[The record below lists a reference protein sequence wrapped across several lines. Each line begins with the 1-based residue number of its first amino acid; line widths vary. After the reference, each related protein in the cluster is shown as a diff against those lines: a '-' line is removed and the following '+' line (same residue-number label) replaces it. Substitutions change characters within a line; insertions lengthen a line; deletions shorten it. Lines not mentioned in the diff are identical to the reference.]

1 MLLTDLKF
9 LLPEITL
16 IAGMFFVLIADLL
29 KRDIRM
35 SAYLSLGACA
45 VALFAVG
52 CAGISGEALFSGM
65 VRADLLAL
73 FFKIIFLLI
82 AVAIILL
89 AFHSEEVALNF
100 KAEFY
105 TLFLLAT
112 AAMMFLAGAHNLL
125 MIYLGI
131 EFLSIISYVL
141 AAYWRG
147 NLKSSESGLKY
158 FFFGTACSL
167 TMLYG
172 MSLLYGATGSLDLS
186 EIHGVLCGAFS
197 EQSVIFAAFVLVF
210 VGLAFKIAAVPVH
223 AWCPDIYE
231 GAPTPVTAFFSVGP
245 KLAGFAVLTRFLLGD
260 APISVYQ
267 PWSELLAIVSILTM
281 TVGNAVALTQTNI
294 KRIMAYSSIAHAGY
308 CLIGLVAGGPLGARG
323 VLIYLITYAAM
334 NLGAF
339 AVIIA
344 VGEKLKS
351 YEISD
356 YEGLGARSPLL
367 AGVFA
372 VFLVSLTGIPPL
384 AGFIGKLCI
393 FGAAVQ
399 KGLLTLAVLGVI
411 NTVVAAYY
419 YFKILR
425 AMYLA
430 PAKERCAI
438 ALSLPVRC
446 VLIAAFLLTLI
457 MGIFPQ
463 PIMDLSATAVLA
475 PPFCPSPYP

>member
-1 MLLTDLKF
+1 MILAGLKF
-9 LLPEITL
+9 ILPETIL
-16 IAGMFFVLIADLL
+16 VAGMLFVLIADLVR
-29 KRDIRM
+29 RDIKV
-35 SAYLSLGACA
+35 SVYLSLGACA
-45 VALFAVG
+45 LALFAAGYV
-52 CAGISGEALFSGM
+52 GISGEALFSGM
-65 VRADLLAL
+65 AMADLLAF

-82 AVAIILL
+82 AVAVILL

-158 FFFGTACSL
+158 FFFGTVCSM

-172 MSLLYGATGSLDLS
+172 MSLLYGATGSLNLS

-197 EQSVIFAAFVLVF
+197 DQPVIFAAFVLVF
-210 VGLAFKIAAVPVH
+210 IGLAFKIAAVPTH

-245 KLAGFAVLTRFLLGD
+245 KLAGFAVLARFLLGD
-260 APISVYQ
+260 APLSVYQ
-267 PWSELLAIVSILTM
+267 PWSEFLGVVSILTM

-294 KRIMAYSSIAHAGY
+294 KRLMAYSSIAHAGY

-323 VLIYLITYAAM
+323 LLIYLITYAAM

-344 VGEKLKS
+344 VGEKAAS

-356 YEGLGARSPLL
+356 YEGLGVRSPLL

-384 AGFIGKLCI
+384 AGFIGKFSI
-393 FGAAVQ
+393 FGAAIQ
-399 KGLLTLAVLGVI
+399 KGLLTLAIIGVI
-411 NTVVAAYY
+411 NTAVAAYY
-419 YFKILR
+419 YFRILR
-425 AMYLA
+425 AMYLM
-430 PAKERCAI
+430 PPKDRHVI
-438 ALSLPVRC
+438 ALSFPVRC
-446 VLIAAFLLTLI
+446 VLIAALLLTLF

-463 PIMDLSATAVLA
+463 PIMDLSAAAVLA
-475 PPFCPSPYP
+475 PPTCIYP